1 MTTAELFHDLTDVY
15 EALVNWPVRLARE
28 EPFYRRLFAAHQVRR
43 VLDVACGAG
52 HHAAMFH
59 RWGLSVEGADVS
71 PAMIERARRQ
81 YGQSPSLRWVVRSFD
96 QASGADEAFDAAI
109 CAGNSL
115 ALAAD
120 RPMVQRTIE
129 RMLAVV
135 RPGGIVLV
143 HVLNLWRL
151 PEGPCVWQKCQRASL
166 PEGEVLIVKGVHR
179 CGRQGFVDLI
189 VAGLTPATQMHTE
202 SVPLLGLEA
211 DELDQMARA
220 AGASHCEFGGGYQGD
235 AYDRENSVDL
245 ILVASR
251 SRCKPESQPSP

>member
-1 MTTAELFHDLTDVY
+1 MATAKLFHDLTAVY
-15 EALVNWPVRLARE
+15 EALVNWPQRLARE
-28 EPFYRRLFAAHQVRR
+28 EPFYRRLFAAHQVRD
-43 VLDVACGAG
+43 VLDVACGTG

-59 RWGLSVEGADVS
+59 RWGLSVEGADIS

-81 YGQSPSLRWVVRSFD
+81 HGQSPNLRWVVRGFD
-96 QASGADEAFDAAI
+96 QASGADGAFDAAI

-129 RMLAVV
+129 RMLAAV

-143 HVLNLWRL
+143 HIVNLWRL
-151 PEGPCVWQKCQRASL
+151 PDGPCVWQKCQRADL
-166 PEGEVLIVKGVHR
+166 AEGETLIVKGVHR

-189 VAGLTPATQMHTE
+189 VAGLTPAVEMHTE

-211 DELDQMARA
+211 DELEQMACA
-220 AGASHCEFGGGYQGD
+220 AGASRCEFLGGYLGE
-235 AYDRENSVDL
+235 AYDRESSRDL
-245 ILVASR
+245 ILIASR
-251 SRCKPESQPSP
+251 